1 MDRVILHSDI
11 NNCFASIE
19 LLYRPELKGIP
30 VAVCGDAD
38 ERRGIVLSKDELA
51 KKAGVKTGEAIW
63 QAKRKC
69 PELTVVE
76 PHFDRYI
83 KYSKIIRSIYGEY
96 TDLCE
101 AFGIDESWLDITNC
115 YGCRAGGEA
124 TAREIKERVKRETG
138 LTVSVGVSWNKVL
151 AKLGSDYKKPDA
163 VTVIDRAGLQSM
175 VWPLPASDLLM
186 VGRSTAATFYRMGIY
201 TIGDIARADPQAL
214 GRTLGKGGIMLY
226 AFANGRDM
234 SPVRRIDDVPPPK
247 SIGNSTTTARDITNC
262 AEARVTL
269 LTLSE
274 SVGARLR
281 EAGLKCRTIEVALR
295 SAEDLSWRSHRMR
308 LRCATDLTEEI
319 LFSALTLYKECLRPG
334 EILRSA
340 GVRAEELVAAEAPEQ
355 FDMFEDYVNRDR
367 MARIDRTLD
376 RIRGKYGYK
385 SIQRGTALAD
395 RQLGTL
401 NAREEHTVHPVSF
414 MS

>member
-30 VAVCGDAD
+30 IAVCGDAD
-38 ERRGIVLSKDELA
+38 ERRGIVLSKDGLA

-214 GRTLGKGGIMLY
+214 GRALGKGGIMLY

-269 LTLSE
+269 LTFRRAWGQDCGRRGSNAGPLRWPFAAPKTLA
-274 SVGARLR
+274 GA
-281 EAGLKCRTIEVALR
+281 ATV
-295 SAEDLSWRSHRMR
+295 
-308 LRCATDLTEEI
+308 CA
-319 LFSALTLYKECLRPG
+319 C
-334 EILRSA
+334 
-340 GVRAEELVAAEAPEQ
+340 AAPQ
-355 FDMFEDYVNRDR
+355 
-367 MARIDRTLD
+367 I
-376 RIRGKYGYK
+376 
-385 SIQRGTALAD
+385 
-395 RQLGTL
+395 
-401 NAREEHTVHPVSF
+401 
-414 MS
+414 

>member
-38 ERRGIVLSKDELA
+38 ERRGIVLSKDGLA

-124 TAREIKERVKRETG
+124 TAREIKERVKREKD
-138 LTVSVGVSWNKVL
+138 S
-151 AKLGSDYKKPDA
+151 
-163 VTVIDRAGLQSM
+163 Q
-175 VWPLPASDLLM
+175 
-186 VGRSTAATFYRMGIY
+186 
-201 TIGDIARADPQAL
+201 
-214 GRTLGKGGIMLY
+214 
-226 AFANGRDM
+226 
-234 SPVRRIDDVPPPK
+234 
-247 SIGNSTTTARDITNC
+247 
-262 AEARVTL
+262 
-269 LTLSE
+269 LSQ
-274 SVGARLR
+274 
-281 EAGLKCRTIEVALR
+281 
-295 SAEDLSWRSHRMR
+295 MR
-308 LRCATDLTEEI
+308 
-319 LFSALTLYKECLRPG
+319 
-334 EILRSA
+334 
-340 GVRAEELVAAEAPEQ
+340 
-355 FDMFEDYVNRDR
+355 
-367 MARIDRTLD
+367 
-376 RIRGKYGYK
+376 
-385 SIQRGTALAD
+385 
-395 RQLGTL
+395 
-401 NAREEHTVHPVSF
+401 
-414 MS
+414 